1 MTDGQLAVDHIEGI
15 VSLGHHTDVQS
26 VTIGDK
32 MLHAWKLEIYHPE
45 TDEVMAFEAKPPAD
59 FIEAVDSIQDEK
71 N

>member
-1 MTDGQLAVDHIEGI
+1 MSHMGFPL
-15 VSLGHHTDVQS
+15 LGEKLYNRGHAPDADRQ
-26 VTIGDK
+26 